1 MKLTLGFE
9 EQFVRKRKKEGN
21 PHREKDVQET
31 TGVEK
36 RRMNFRKYSEL
47 DIGRL
52 KLLGNR
58 GDSKNKVRNNLHILL
73 VQLQARMKTFPT

>member
-1 MKLTLGFE
+1 M
-9 EQFVRKRKKEGN
+9 
-21 PHREKDVQET
+21 QET
-31 TGVEK
+31 AGVEN

-58 GDSKNKVRNNLHILL
+58 GDSKDKVRNTLHMLL
-73 VQLQARMKTFPT
+73 GRLQTRMRFFPTQSFGVPFPSTLSLFFIDKPKK